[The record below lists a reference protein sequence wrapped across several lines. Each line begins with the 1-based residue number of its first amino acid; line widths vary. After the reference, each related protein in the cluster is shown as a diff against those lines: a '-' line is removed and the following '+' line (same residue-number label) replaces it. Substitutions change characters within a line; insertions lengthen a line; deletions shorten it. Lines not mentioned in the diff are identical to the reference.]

1 MGYLLYDRV
10 ILSVI
15 LLGVAAA
22 GGIIG
27 GITY

>member
-1 MGYLLYDRV
+1 MEGLLYNHI

-15 LLGVAAA
+15 LLGLAAA